1 MRRHKTKNG
10 VGPGNEQPQQERPR
24 RGGWSDLGEVDL
36 NTGVPAAGPV
46 DPAAQQNASF
56 PDGNNVV
63 GSVSDTGVP
72 PGLPFQ
78 NALKRRASKLKK
90 ADTNP
95 PSDGAQTVCRTGR

>member
-1 MRRHKTKNG
+1 MRSHKTSNG
-10 VGPGNEQPQQERPR
+10 AGAGNEQPPQERRR

-63 GSVSDTGVP
+63 GTISDTGVP
-72 PGLPFQ
+72 TGLPFKS
-78 NALKRRASKLKK
+78 ALKRRASKHKK
-90 ADTNP
+90 ASDDTP
-95 PSDGAQTVCRTGR
+95 ADGAKP

>member
-1 MRRHKTKNG
+1 MRGHKTKNG
-10 VGPGNEQPQQERPR
+10 VGPGNEQPSQQERPR

-63 GSVSDTGVP
+63 GTVSDTGVP
-72 PGLPFQ
+72 TGLPFKS
-78 NALKRRASKLKK
+78 ALKRRASKRKK
-90 ADTNP
+90 TNTDP
-95 PSDGAQTVCRTGR
+95 AVDDSKS

>member
-1 MRRHKTKNG
+1 MRGHKTKNG
-10 VGPGNEQPQQERPR
+10 VGPGNEQLPQQERHR

-63 GSVSDTGVP
+63 GTVSDTGVP
-72 PGLPFQ
+72 TGLPFKS
-78 NALKRRASKLKK
+78 ALKRRASKLKK
-90 ADTNP
+90 TNTDLP
-95 PSDGAQTVCRTGR
+95 ADGAKS